1 MHQTNF
7 TKHTEFINEVEKL
20 KLVNRAN
27 LTLGGTRP
35 ENSAE
40 HSWHAALIA
49 IVLAEYATPG
59 VNINR
64 VVKMLLIHDL
74 VEIDGGDTW
83 LYGKDQSLKAEKEL
97 RCAERLFGLLPEP
110 LASELLNLWKEFEA
124 RKTEDA
130 RFAASIDGIQP
141 LLNHLVTGDPTGPK
155 ISADRVRRKKEYI
168 RQNTPQLWNL
178 AEEAIKASID
188 RKLYEELSPASDAEV
203 QF

>member
-1 MHQTNF
+1 MHQSNF

-20 KLVNRAN
+20 KLVSRAN
-27 LTLGGTRP
+27 LTLGGTRQ

-49 IVLAEYATPG
+49 VVLGEHASPG

-83 LYGKDQSLKAEKEL
+83 LYGTDQSLKAEKEL
-97 RCAERLFGLLPEP
+97 TCAERIFGLLPEP
-110 LASELLNLWKEFEA
+110 LSSELLNLWKEFEA
-124 RKTEDA
+124 RETEDA

-141 LLNHLVTGDPTGPK
+141 LLNHLVTGDPAGPTL
-155 ISADRVRRKKEYI
+155 SADRVRSKKEYI

-178 AEEAIKASID
+178 AEEAIKASVD
-188 RKLYEELSPASDAEV
+188 RKLYE
-203 QF
+203 

>member
-20 KLVNRAN
+20 KLVSRAN

-97 RCAERLFGLLPEP
+97 RCAERIFGLLPEP

-124 RKTEDA
+124 REAEDA

-155 ISADRVRRKKEYI
+155 ISADRVRSKKEYI

-178 AEEAIKASID
+178 AEEAIKASVD
-188 RKLYEELSPASDAEV
+188 RKLYE
-203 QF
+203 